1 MRKKQAKPAKRLAGV
16 VFPDEDSSTGE
27 SREVLSPI
35 RRSSSL
41 TPPIHSRITS
51 ATEKP
56 DDSAGTPLRVF
67 AMKNTAD
74 ISDNNV
80 PPFKIS
86 KYESDNF
93 GKYCRDG
100 EHLRFTRS
108 HFAARHSS
116 LSRYSSRIVAS
127 YPVPMISRASDHHN
141 SFLSMLTA
149 TRNSAQ
155 SNSFDIP
162 AASVSLSDKSIESAD
177 LESPL
182 KRLERCVRAN
192 SEAGCSTFGLYKSGK
207 PSTPTRYALTQSRP
221 NTNSM
226 KLRFGYD
233 STKTSAADA
242 LDELSQLV
250 HRIGTTKLPVPA
262 ASSKCIPNSITS
274 NVFTCLKCAQQFDTL
289 DELVLHI
296 STTKHFT
303 RGSTKNFDA
312 IAPWERNR
320 VAASLEKQVAS
331 SNFLA
336 SLFYAQKCFEVPQD
350 LSQKTL
356 TIVFERAVHADDKT
370 VLSVALDL
378 CLCDLSFPSLK
389 SRCEMSSISSAQT
402 MEHDMLLLQN
412 SNSFIQETNLMVLRH
427 SGAKDRK
434 ILSEVTLT
442 DRGLLNFSNSNPY
455 T

>member
-1 MRKKQAKPAKRLAGV
+1 MWCRLPSINQSCWAGWSGRRADSSFLRLSGEERRGSGETERDKRCRMEFWKKQAKPAKRLAGV

-350 LSQKTL
+350 LSQKN
-356 TIVFERAVHADDKT
+356 ID
-370 VLSVALDL
+370 
-378 CLCDLSFPSLK
+378 
-389 SRCEMSSISSAQT
+389 
-402 MEHDMLLLQN
+402 
-412 SNSFIQETNLMVLRH
+412 NSF
-427 SGAKDRK
+427 
-434 ILSEVTLT
+434 
-442 DRGLLNFSNSNPY
+442 
-455 T
+455 